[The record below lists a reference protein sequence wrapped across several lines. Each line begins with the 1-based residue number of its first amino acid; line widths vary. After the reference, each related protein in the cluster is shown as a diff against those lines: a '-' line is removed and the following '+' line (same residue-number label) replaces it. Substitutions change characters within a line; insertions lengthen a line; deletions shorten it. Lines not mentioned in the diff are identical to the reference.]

1 MTYTIKA
8 RRTDS
13 IITFP
18 FNADSVDV
26 IKSYLS
32 WTADDPTITGYD
44 IYNADTNEL
53 LYTYNKESEEPE
65 MLNTNETVSVET
77 EETTVTCCYCGCAL
91 EDDEILHDHDGD
103 ACCEDCFDEHCAVCD
118 DCGRTVDRDC
128 AHWIE
133 REEVLVCDD
142 CYDNNFT
149 VCDYC
154 GNAYRHDSEGGG
166 VTDEYGDTLQYCDHC
181 LDYHTWTCEGCDQT
195 FTDDV
200 ENYDGYCEECYES
213 QEQNTGDI
221 DAWHAPRGVRSYGY
235 KPDPCFCPEPDEDTV
250 FYGYELEC
258 EGHGADCN
266 SWADKVNEALGYTY
280 VKHDGS
286 LNDGMEIVSHPATLE
301 YHLSKKADYEALFR
315 DMRESGWRS
324 HDDGTCGL
332 HVHISLKAMERKNPS
347 AVHNLLILADRFWDE
362 LVRFSRRT
370 QIQLDKWARRY
381 ATKGKPY
388 TVIKDMAKRDC
399 GRCMAINLQNAHTVE
414 VRMFRGTLN
423 VDTFFATLQLVDTL
437 VNRAVAIGSDAAR
450 AQTITWSA
458 LIESDYAELNAYLK
472 KRDLLQPL
480 GEDAVAEESDLPE
493 DREGE
498 PRHAETFR
506 VGDRVRVVIP
516 EYAPGNYDI
525 GTVVI
530 ADGTSALNIGVSFDG
545 CGCGHDLNGAL
556 SDNSGWWVSD
566 HALVHA

>member
-1 MTYTIKA
+1 MHFSA
-8 RRTDS
+8 RIRHTHCTTNIDLNIATDLDQAKHCLGW
-13 IITFP
+13 IN
-18 FNADSVDV
+18 NATDV
-26 IKSYLS
+26 
-32 WTADDPTITGYD
+32 TGYEL
-44 IYNADTNEL
+44 YNADTNEL

-91 EDDEILHDHDGD
+91 EDDEILHDRDGD
-103 ACCEDCFDEHCAVCD
+103 PCCEQCFDENCFVCD
-118 DCGRTVDRDC
+118 DCGEVADRDY
-128 AHWIE
+128 AHWIDHE
-133 REEVLVCDD
+133 NVLVCDR
-142 CYDNNFT
+142 CYERNFT
-149 VCDYC
+149 VCDRC
-154 GNAYRHDSEGGG
+154 GNPYRDSSEGGE

-181 LDYHTWTCEGCDQT
+181 LEYHTWTCEGCDQT

-200 ENYDGYCEECYES
+200 EDHDGYCDDCYEDE
-213 QEQNTGDI
+213 EQDTGDI
-221 DAWHAPRGVRSYGY
+221 DTWRAPRGVRSYSY
-235 KPDPCFCPEPDEDTV
+235 KPDPCFCPEPDEDTI

-266 SWADKVNEALGYTY
+266 SWADTVNEALGYTY

-286 LNDGMEIVSHPATLE
+286 LSDGMEIVSHPATLE
-301 YHLSKKADYEALFR
+301 YHLSKKADYKALFR

-370 QIQLDKWARRY
+370 ERQLDRWAKRY
-381 ATKGKPY
+381 AAKGKPY
-388 TVIKDMAKRDC
+388 ASIKDMAKRERD
-399 GRCMAINLQNAHTVE
+399 RYMAINLENTHTVE
-414 VRMFRGTLN
+414 IRMFRGTLN

-480 GEDAVAEESDLPE
+480 GEDAAAEESDLPE
-493 DREGE
+493 DREG
-498 PRHAETFR
+498 HAETFR

-516 EYAPGNYDI
+516 EYAPGNYDV

-530 ADGTSALNIGVSFDG
+530 ADGTSYLNIGVSFDG
-545 CGCGHDLNGAL
+545 CDCGHDLNGRL
-556 SDNSGWWVSD
+556 SDESGWWVSD
-566 HALVHA
+566 HALVHV